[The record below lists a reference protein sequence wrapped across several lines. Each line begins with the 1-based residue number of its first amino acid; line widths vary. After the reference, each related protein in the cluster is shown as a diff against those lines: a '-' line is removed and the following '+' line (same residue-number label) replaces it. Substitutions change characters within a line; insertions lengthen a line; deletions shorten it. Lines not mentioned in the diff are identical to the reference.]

1 MRVIVVGCGQVGS
14 SLAYRLYKMGHEV
27 VVIDRNEKAF
37 DNLLDD
43 FRGRT
48 VNGDVLT
55 RQVLR
60 RAEVRDADALFALTG
75 FDPLNALLAYIAR
88 SKYSVMNV
96 AARNNDPR
104 HLALQESLGVPVIAT
119 PIWITDNLSDLLP
132 LQSAQPA
139 STSLVPHDRHGNRS
153 TPMKVLIIGG
163 EATGEQL
170 AALLINQKINVC
182 LVENRPDILAQLHR
196 ELPTGAIYEDN
207 PMDLRVLEHAGIRDA
222 NVLVACTSSDA
233 DNVALCYLAKTGY
246 QVPRTIGRINNPRHA
261 WLFSEE
267 MHVNVALNESSILA
281 HLIEEEMTLG
291 DMMTLLKLRRGRYAL
306 VEIVIPPGA
315 KAVGTAIKDTQ
326 FPENCVIATIFRKGE
341 TIVPSGA
348 TIFEVGDEV
357 LAITDSAGRE
367 GLEEL
372 FGEPESTDSNGDG

>member
-1 MRVIVVGCGQVGS
+1 MIVVGCGQVGS

-60 RAEVRDADALFALTG
+60 RAEVREADALFALTG

-291 DMMTLLKLRRGRYAL
+291 DMMTLLKLRRGKYAL

-367 GLEEL
+367 RLEEL
-372 FGEPESTDSNGDG
+372 FGEPELVDSEEEK